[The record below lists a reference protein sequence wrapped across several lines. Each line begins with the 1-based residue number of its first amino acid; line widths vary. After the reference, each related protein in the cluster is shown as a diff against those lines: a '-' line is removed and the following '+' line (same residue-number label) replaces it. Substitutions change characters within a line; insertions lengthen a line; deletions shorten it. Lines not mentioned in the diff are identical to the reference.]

1 MRSTKL
7 LSLTKRFLGFKPVP
21 VPPHVF
27 ALDSHRLRYAR
38 FHRNGG
44 GLELTDYRT
53 SDVDA
58 ELFAAGPLGGPMHDP
73 ELLRSLLSSLQGSL
87 EGPISEA
94 SMVLPDAWLRLA
106 FVEAEDLPK
115 GSTARDEI
123 LRWKLQRMVPF
134 RVEELRLEGVD
145 AAEIPINGTIRRL
158 LIGFA
163 LDTLLRQ
170 LEEAF
175 AARGIHLGLVT
186 NDSLGFLSAARDA
199 LRDVELGA
207 VTVVSEAGYSL
218 IFVLRGEPIL
228 QRFKALP
235 QLAGDEPPVGL
246 VQKDLKLTEIYLR
259 EQLTQSTLGRVLLV
273 SPPEIEDRWVDW
285 LSESF
290 NQPAHVLR
298 PEHIPLALPATS
310 PSIHEFGPLFGVARM
325 EVQ

>member
-7 LSLTKRFLGFKPVP
+7 LSLTRRFLGLNPVP

-27 ALDSHRLRYAR
+27 ALDSRRLRYAH

-44 GLELTDYRT
+44 GVELTNYRVT
-53 SDVDA
+53 DVDND
-58 ELFAAGPLGGPMHDP
+58 LFATGPLGGSMHDP
-73 ELLRSLLSSLQGSL
+73 EVLRSLLASLQDSL
-87 EGPISEA
+87 EEPIAEA
-94 SMVLPDAWLRLA
+94 SIVLPDAWLRLA

-115 GSTARDEI
+115 GSTSRDEM

-134 RVEELRLEGVD
+134 RVEELRLEGVN
-145 AAEIPINGTIRRL
+145 AAEVPNNGSIRRL

-163 LDTLLRQ
+163 LDGLLRQ
-170 LEEAF
+170 LEAAF

-186 NDSLGFLSAARDA
+186 NDSLGCLSAARDA

-207 VTVVSEAGYSL
+207 VAVVSEAGYSL

-235 QLAGDEPPVGL
+235 QLAGDEPPAGL
-246 VQKDLKLTEIYLR
+246 VQKDLQLTEIYLR
-259 EQLTQSTLGRVLLV
+259 EQLTQLTLGRVLLV
-273 SPPEIEDRWVDW
+273 SPPEIEARWVDW

-298 PEHIPLALPATS
+298 PEHVPLALPATS
-310 PSIHEFGPLFGVARM
+310 PSIHELGPLFGVARM
-325 EVQ
+325 EVR